1 MNEQNKAKND
11 PKTPESKA
19 AGKGADNIVQLIAL
33 LEERMQHFI
42 DSEGVDA
49 NLTGKDRLRL
59 TSAGVRNNGFI
70 DKTFDIAHDN
80 PEFLPPHFSIDQ
92 FTANIHRFEELRQL
106 MLVLQQFQQMAANA
120 FMQQA
125 DVCYRDALRVYGS
138 LREQTRAKV
147 PGAEPLFQ
155 ALMTFF
161 RRRRRPGAEPT
172 EHELELD
179 FKRLVHG
186 KADGEIIVKNESPK
200 MTEGVH
206 KIVDDVHKNR
216 AVIKESAD
224 VEVDE

>member
-1 MNEQNKAKND
+1 V
-11 PKTPESKA
+11 S
-19 AGKGADNIVQLIAL
+19 ADAVAQLIAL

-42 DSEGVDA
+42 DVEGVDN
-49 NLTGKDRLRL
+49 NLTGRDRQRL
-59 TSAGVRNNGFI
+59 ISAGVRNNGFI

-80 PEFLPPHFSIDQ
+80 PEFLPPHFSMEQ
-92 FTANIHRFEELRQL
+92 FTENIRRFEELRQL
-106 MLVLQQFQQMAANA
+106 MLVLQQFQQLAASA

-138 LREQTRAKV
+138 LREQTRSRV
-147 PGAEPLFQ
+147 PGAEPLFE

-161 RRRRRPGAEPT
+161 HRRRRAGAEPT

-186 KADGEIIVKNESPK
+186 KADGKIEIVNESPK
-200 MTEGVH
+200 MVEGVH
-206 KIVDDVHKNR
+206 KVVDNVHKNR

>member
-1 MNEQNKAKND
+1 MNEQDKAKNEQ
-11 PKTPESKA
+11 KTREAKA
-19 AGKGADNIVQLIAL
+19 AKGTDNIAQLIAL
-33 LEERMQHFI
+33 LEDRMQHFI

-80 PEFLPPHFSIDQ
+80 PEFLPPHFSIEQ
-92 FTANIHRFEELRQL
+92 FTANIQRFEELRQL
-106 MLVLQQFQQMAANA
+106 MLVLQQFQQMATNA
-120 FMQQA
+120 FIQQA

-161 RRRRRPGAEPT
+161 HRRRRPGAEPT

-186 KADGEIIVKNESPK
+186 KADGKIEIVNESPK

-206 KIVDDVHKNR
+206 KVVDNVHKNK
-216 AVIKESAD
+216 AVIKVSGEE
-224 VEVDE
+224 EVDD